1 MSLLRALTYL
11 VQRDMAAS
19 HRVFKILVISDYRSV
34 NSSRP
39 EAEIF
44 IRLSQQGH
52 DITIL
57 SYPEAT
63 YYNDRFRASGI
74 KVIEHHPVKKF
85 SRDFISFLRKLV
97 RENRYDFLHAF
108 NSLGLVNATWA
119 LRGLPTKLIAY
130 RGYEGQ
136 THWYDPMMYLKYF
149 HPRVDQII
157 SLSDIIKVV
166 LTRNML
172 WGKDKITM
180 IHKGHDPEWY
190 KEVIPADRAVNGFR
204 EEDVLLC
211 FLANVRPFKGLPYLM
226 QATHEIQKELPLH
239 FLFIGNGYEDAA
251 IQKLIHQS
259 PYKDQIH
266 LLGYRKEA
274 MSILA
279 MCDGLVLSSTH
290 GESLTKSVIEA
301 MSLGVAPIITD
312 IEGNK
317 GVVIDGESGWVVPA
331 GNATSLAKAIEEF
344 VSNPVERKRRGENAR
359 RHIAEHFH
367 IDKTVEEYLKMYERI
382 VNRQS
387 SIVSVRQS

>member
-1 MSLLRALTYL
+1 MMALFYL
-11 VQRDMAAS
+11 GLHVMTALP
-19 HRVFKILVISDYRSV
+19 RVFKILVISDYRSV

-44 IRLSQQGH
+44 IRLAQKGH

-57 SYPEAT
+57 SFPEAN

-74 KVIEHHPVKKF
+74 NVIEKHPVKKF
-85 SRDFISFLRKLV
+85 SRSFISYLRKLV
-97 RENRYDFLHAF
+97 RENQYDFLHAF
-108 NSLGLVNATWA
+108 NSHGLVNAIWA
-119 LRGLPTKLIAY
+119 LQGLPTQLIAY

-157 SLSDIIKVV
+157 SLSEIIKSV
-166 LTRNML
+166 LSQNL
-172 WGKDKITM
+172 IGGKNKITM

-190 KEVIPADRAVNGFR
+190 KDVLPADRMANGFKA
-204 EEDVLLC
+204 DDILLC
-211 FLANVRPFKGLPYLM
+211 FLANVRPFKGLPFLL
-226 QATHEIQKELPLH
+226 QATHEIRKGLPLH
-239 FLFIGNGYEDAA
+239 FLFIGNGYEDEE

-266 LLGYRKEA
+266 LLGYRKDA
-274 MSILA
+274 MSLVA

-317 GVVIDGESGWVVPA
+317 GVVIDGDSGWVVPA
-331 GNATSLAKAIEEF
+331 KDPSSLAKAIEEF
-344 VSNPVERKRRGENAR
+344 VSNSTERKRRGENAR

-367 IDKTVEEYLKMYERI
+367 IDRTVEEYLRMYEMM
-382 VNRQS
+382 NRQ
-387 SIVSVRQS
+387 